1 MTIKFKLL
9 AEDHAVL
16 SDEVKALYE
25 QVGDTGEYRLKIEG
39 YDDPAELRRAR
50 DREKEAAREAKAR
63 ADELEERLRKLEGD
77 DSRKR
82 GDIDALERSWREQKE
97 RAVSEKEAEIKRR
110 DEIIQRVFRND
121 VAQKMAQ
128 KISTV
133 PVAMARLILDRLV
146 VEMEDGEPVTRVLDQ
161 HGKLSALSLA
171 DLEKELVADP
181 ELSGMIIGSK
191 ASGSGATATTGGG
204 AVKKLHEMNDS
215 ERREW
220 YERDPE
226 GFKKAVAE
234 QTSR

>member
-204 AVKKLHEMNDS
+204 AVKKLHELNDS